1 MYEVG
6 RVYIWQNCT
15 GDLACLNGTETIVLE
30 AASRYLSDKG
40 RWEFGCLTDTQDP
53 LGDPE
58 VEVYAEPGDLRP
70 KYPPSGEQ
78 SVLDLFKRPE
88 LEPA

>member
-1 MYEVG
+1 
-6 RVYIWQNCT
+6 
-15 GDLACLNGTETIVLE
+15 
-30 AASRYLSDKG
+30 
-40 RWEFGCLTDTQDP
+40 
-53 LGDPE
+53 
-58 VEVYAEPGDLRP
+58 VYAEPGDLRP